1 MEVFRISRSKYANA
15 LTASGSFG
23 RWNLDRQYVIYTGS
37 YRSLSTLELVVRRDS
52 IIPDDEYKVMVISIA
67 DNDSLIKQVPTRDLP
82 KDWKLSTAYP
92 DLQAIGSDWYTNKE
106 SLILK
111 VPSAIITQEFNYI
124 INTLHPDFSNNVQLV
139 RTENYFWDERL
150 L

>member
-1 MEVFRISRSKYANA
+1 
-15 LTASGSFG
+15 
-23 RWNLDRQYVIYTGS
+23 
-37 YRSLSTLELVVRRDS
+37 
-52 IIPDDEYKVMVISIA
+52 MVISIA

-139 RTENYFWDERL
+139 RTEDYFWDERL